1 MLETMKR
8 HLSLLVMMT
17 LANAATAA
25 WAGGAAAAPRL
36 EGFWMD
42 SDGEVIIEVAACSSG
57 RCAKVSWLKQPFG
70 PDGTL
75 LRDYKNSDPKL
86 ATRLVCG
93 MDIISGFEKQTD
105 GTWGGAKVY
114 VPDLGMSFT
123 GKAEVLS
130 ETQIKVTGFV
140 VLPLF
145 GSSEVWSRVAGPP
158 TKCDGTPHKA
168 ATDAPAPA
176 KGKPDAPRPN
186 SAAAQR

>member
-1 MLETMKR
+1 MNR
-8 HLSLLVMMT
+8 RLS
-17 LANAATAA
+17 
-25 WAGGAAAAPRL
+25 GAAALTGGLLSALMMSGGVRAEPRL
-36 EGFWMD
+36 DGFWMD
-42 SDGEVIIEVAACSSG
+42 SDGEVIIEVTACG
-57 RCAKVSWLKQPFG
+57 KDRCAKVSWLKQPLG

-93 MDIISGFEKQTD
+93 MDIITGFEKHSD

-130 ETQIKVTGFV
+130 ESQIKVTGFV

-145 GSSEVWSRVAGPP
+145 GSSEVWTRVAGAPN
-158 TKCDGTPHKA
+158 TCDGSPNKAGAKPA
-168 ATDAPAPA
+168 ATTAS
-176 KGKPDAPRPN
+176 KPR
-186 SAAAQR
+186 